1 MSLATDTKFT
11 AIRLSSKAACGLPSA
26 GYSEEHPQLNIFTL
40 RLCIQQFNIIY
51 FINYTHIVGKLAI
64 KIFAIEENVSVQFR
78 SCAVD
83 WTLKRRK
90 GAQKSKRRKYVH
102 GNSRQAGVCS
112 HRLRLLVSLA
122 AYAIARSGAGT
133 RGSLAVIA
141 IITCALAGCAVS
153 IKSVGAVIHARLL
166 AVFF

>member
-1 MSLATDTKFT
+1 MHGGSPKGKKL
-11 AIRLSSKAACGLPSA
+11 RGGLDVEV
-26 GYSEEHPQLNIFTL
+26 EE
-40 RLCIQQFNIIY
+40 
-51 FINYTHIVGKLAI
+51 YT
-64 KIFAIEENVSVQFR
+64 EEVQKGR
-78 SCAVD
+78 SCAAD
-83 WTLKRRK
+83 WTLKQWK

-122 AYAIARSGAGT
+122 AYAIARSGACT

>member
-1 MSLATDTKFT
+1 MHGGSPKGKK
-11 AIRLSSKAACGLPSA
+11 RRGGLDVEA
-26 GYSEEHPQLNIFTL
+26 EECT
-40 RLCIQQFNIIY
+40 
-51 FINYTHIVGKLAI
+51 
-64 KIFAIEENVSVQFR
+64 EEVQKEQER
-78 SCAVD
+78 AVD

-112 HRLRLLVSLA
+112 HRLRLSVSFA
-122 AYAIARSGAGT
+122 AYAIARSGACT
-133 RGSLAVIA
+133 RGSLAAIA
-141 IITCALAGCAVS
+141 IITCTLAGRAVS

>member
-1 MSLATDTKFT
+1 MEKSG
-11 AIRLSSKAACGLPSA
+11 GLDVEA
-26 GYSEEHPQLNIFTL
+26 EECTE
-40 RLCIQQFNIIY
+40 
-51 FINYTHIVGKLAI
+51 K
-64 KIFAIEENVSVQFR
+64 VQKGR
-78 SCAVD
+78 SGVAD
-83 WTLKRRK
+83 WTLKQRNTRR
-90 GAQKSKRRKYVH
+90 KSKRRKYVH

>member
-1 MSLATDTKFT
+1 MHRGSPKGKK
-11 AIRLSSKAACGLPSA
+11 RRGGLDVEA
-26 GYSEEHPQLNIFTL
+26 EECTE
-40 RLCIQQFNIIY
+40 
-51 FINYTHIVGKLAI
+51 K
-64 KIFAIEENVSVQFR
+64 VQKER
-78 SCAVD
+78 SGVVD
-83 WTLKRRK
+83 WTLKQRN
-90 GAQKSKRRKYVH
+90 AQRKSKRRKYVH

-122 AYAIARSGAGT
+122 AYAIARSGACT
-133 RGSLAVIA
+133 RGSLAAIT

>member
-1 MSLATDTKFT
+1 MDVEA
-11 AIRLSSKAACGLPSA
+11 
-26 GYSEEHPQLNIFTL
+26 
-40 RLCIQQFNIIY
+40 
-51 FINYTHIVGKLAI
+51 VGRQV
-64 KIFAIEENVSVQFR
+64 EVQKER
-78 SCAVD
+78 EREVD

-122 AYAIARSGAGT
+122 AYAIARSGACT

>member
-1 MSLATDTKFT
+1 MHRGSTKGKKL
-11 AIRLSSKAACGLPSA
+11 RGGLDVEA
-26 GYSEEHPQLNIFTL
+26 EECTE
-40 RLCIQQFNIIY
+40 
-51 FINYTHIVGKLAI
+51 K
-64 KIFAIEENVSVQFR
+64 VQKER
-78 SCAVD
+78 SGVVD
-83 WTLKRRK
+83 WTLKKRN
-90 GAQKSKRRKYVH
+90 AQRKSKRRKYVH

>member
-1 MSLATDTKFT
+1 MHGGSPKGMEK
-11 AIRLSSKAACGLPSA
+11 SGGLDVEA
-26 GYSEEHPQLNIFTL
+26 EE
-40 RLCIQQFNIIY
+40 
-51 FINYTHIVGKLAI
+51 YT
-64 KIFAIEENVSVQFR
+64 EEVQKEQER
-78 SCAVD
+78 AVD

-122 AYAIARSGAGT
+122 AYAIARSGACT

-141 IITCALAGCAVS
+141 IITRVLAGCAVS
-153 IKSVGAVIHARLL
+153 VKSVGAVTHARFL